1 MLFEAS
7 PLDWYCKGGMPMKTV
22 IYVDVLLGINFIIDY
37 YLLLAAKH
45 LSGASGGNI
54 RLLLGSALA
63 ALSSL
68 MLLAPPMHP
77 VISVLIKLLICV
89 CCVRAAFRYTGWRT
103 LAKATCWFF
112 LLNFLLAGV
121 VFFAMYTFSASGI
134 HQNNFAV
141 YFNVSPWM
149 LLFSVLSVYL
159 VLEVFSL
166 LFRPP
171 HTETALEFGFRLG
184 DTLIRAH
191 ALYDTG
197 FSVKDALTG
206 YPCVLI
212 SLPAMKKQL
221 PKKLAATLEEYF
233 KSGTLGEGLHLV
245 PCTTAQGRGLL
256 PANVCQD
263 VLLYKGKKEQRLGA
277 VTVLFT
283 DKPLAEGTYE
293 ALAGPAVAGAL
304 V

>member
-1 MLFEAS
+1 
-7 PLDWYCKGGMPMKTV
+7 MKTV
-22 IYVDVLLGINFIIDY
+22 IYVDVLLGINFILDY

-45 LSGASGGNI
+45 LSGAKGGSL

-68 MLLAPPMHP
+68 LLLAPPMHP
-77 VISVLIKLLICV
+77 ALSVLLKLLICV
-89 CCVRAAFRYTGWRT
+89 GCIKVAFQYTGWRT
-103 LAKATCWFF
+103 CAKATGWFF

-141 YFNVSPWM
+141 YFNVSPWV
-149 LLFSVLSVYL
+149 LIFSVLSVYL

-171 HTETALEFGFRLG
+171 HTETALELGFRLS
-184 DTLIRAH
+184 DTWIRTH
-191 ALYDTG
+191 TLYDTG

-206 YPCVLI
+206 HPCVLI
-212 SLPAMKKQL
+212 SVPAIQQHL
-221 PKKLAATLEEYF
+221 PKTLAETLETYF
-233 KSGTLGEGLHLV
+233 KSGALGKGLHLV
-245 PCTTAQGRGLL
+245 PCNTAQGRGLL
-256 PANVCQD
+256 PADVCQE
-263 VLLYKGKKEQRLGA
+263 VLLYKGGRQQPLGA

-283 DKPLAEGTYE
+283 DKLLAEGAYE